1 MSENSSELDMF
12 ETGRRSSGGD
22 EIERIRAETARHN
35 AEAEKIKAETARLA
49 AQNAAARSKSL
60 EEEELT
66 KWEYTIEDVHR
77 INQEKLNQLGNQGW
91 ELSGISAINGG
102 ISNNMI
108 FKRKRRTQQTQP
120 YENDFSYS
128 R

>member
-12 ETGRRSSGGD
+12 ETGRRSPGGD
-22 EIERIRAETARHN
+22 EIERIRAETARLN
-35 AEAEKIKAETARLA
+35 AEAEKIKAENERLA

-66 KWEYTIEDVHR
+66 KWEYTREDVKN
-77 INQEKLNQLGNQGW
+77 IEKLNALGEQGW
-91 ELSGISAINGG
+91 KLVGFGSNEAGALSTGIL
-102 ISNNMI
+102 M
-108 FKRKRRTQQTQP
+108 RKKQP
-120 YENDFSYS
+120 RQNQSYGTDFSYS

>member
-12 ETGRRSSGGD
+12 ETGRRSPAGD

-66 KWEYTIEDVHR
+66 KWEYTIEDVMNIQR
-77 INQEKLNQLGNQGW
+77 MNQLGKQGW
-91 ELSGISAINGG
+91 ELVGVGSGESGRLSDG
-102 ISNNMI
+102 VL
-108 FKRKRRTQQTQP
+108 KRKLQSQQTQD
-120 YENDFSYS
+120 YGYS

>member
-12 ETGRRSSGGD
+12 ETGRRSPGGED
-22 EIERIRAETARHN
+22 IERIRAETARIN
-35 AEAEKIKAETARLA
+35 AEAEKIKAENERQA

-66 KWEYTIEDVHR
+66 KWEYTREDVKN
-77 INQEKLNQLGNQGW
+77 IEKLNALGEQGW
-91 ELSGISAINGG
+91 ELTGITSYGG
-102 ISNNMI
+102 ASESMV
-108 FKRKRRTQQTQP
+108 FKRKKRSPQ
-120 YENDFSYS
+120 NLNNGFSYS